1 MTRSS
6 SMRARMRMTV
16 STVWTLEDLHKKR
29 SWRRTWSPQMKSN
42 TQVPALTLKRVMKG
56 TAKWTRLRVR
66 STKRTRGRRTLMQLP
81 TFHSTTLRYRRR
93 EPGQVRK
100 CNGDAAAVAAGTPL
114 VADVPDDAEADAA
127 ALAAD
132 ARFPARLQPPVQLE
146 NNCCPAGAFPM
157 ECSRSKHTGGI
168 SATIAKRSGELTTRV
183 LRKVAMLRQSVQACR
198 SLQPQTGKTSKRK
211 ALTGP
216 TSRRVPW
223 PPVLWEL

>member
-16 STVWTLEDLHKKR
+16 STVWTLEDSHKKR

-100 CNGDAAAVAAGTPL
+100 CNGDAVVVVAGTRLAVDVQGAAVAA
-114 VADVPDDAEADAA
+114 VVV
-127 ALAAD
+127 LAAD
-132 ARFPARLQPPVQLE
+132 VRSLHRFLPPALSA
-146 NNCCPAGAFPM
+146 NNFFRVGAFQTV
-157 ECSRSKHTGGI
+157 SWRSKRIGVMSAITASRYGGL
-168 SATIAKRSGELTTRV
+168 ATAALRRV
-183 LRKVAMLRQSVQACR
+183 ATPKQFVGAYLSQQL
-198 SLQPQTGKTSKRK
+198 QTGKTSAR
-211 ALTGP
+211 
-216 TSRRVPW
+216 
-223 PPVLWEL
+223 